1 VQRLP
6 YFIMAGALLVSLG
19 AAIYGGG
26 EYWLIPAAIWP
37 IIIIYFFFDRR
48 LKQRE
53 TGGERAA
60 AEG

>member
-1 VQRLP
+1 
-6 YFIMAGALLVSLG
+6 MAGAMLVSLG

-26 EYWLIPAAIWP
+26 EYWYIPAAIWP

>member
-6 YFIMAGALLVSLG
+6 YFIMAGARPVSLG

-26 EYWLIPAAIWP
+26 KYWYVPAAIWP

-48 LKQRE
+48 LKRRE
-53 TGGERAA
+53 SGGEHLA

>member
-1 VQRLP
+1 
-6 YFIMAGALLVSLG
+6 MAGALLVSLG

-26 EYWLIPAAIWP
+26 KYWYVPAAIWP

-53 TGGERAA
+53 SGGERLA

>member
-1 VQRLP
+1 
-6 YFIMAGALLVSLG
+6 MAGALLVSL
-19 AAIYGGG
+19 AAALVGGG
-26 EYWLIPAAIWP
+26 VYWTVPAAIWP
-37 IIIIYFFFDRR
+37 IILVYFFFDRR